1 MRARAFAAVGRQMLS
16 LASAASPT
24 KLDAIK
30 RQEVV
35 SRVLSAVRRVYAD
48 GTVEIFGSAATNL
61 SLPGSDLDLAVMP
74 HGPPPDERSNSSVRR
89 RPNGSTH
96 GSSAIELHQP
106 TVPANP
112 VVLLKERLD
121 RLGRPKVERFFQEDH
136 TNPAQILYSCT
147 ACLEQYGGPTAV
159 SDDNHTKKRSAERQ
173 ACERLL
179 KMLDDELPAA
189 ITKAASRRRAARSHA
204 SALAPLV
211 PHIRRLSVGRRLL
224 YLAHARVPIISF
236 VERRSGVRID
246 LSAERNGVHN
256 SAAVRSSLARHAE
269 LRPLLLVRRRPMR
282 SHSRLRP
289 HATPSHPSPR
299 RHPHGRCSRCCSGR
313 GRSTPAC
320 PTSPHPRAPH
330 HRPRARTP
338 DPGPRPEAVP
348 EPEVA
353 RGPKPKPS
361 RRRSTRPCTAAWA
374 RTSSSTWLSRSSSRS
389 AAGPR
394 PRVAPGLAQ
403 GFGQRER

>member
-30 RQEVV
+30 RQEAV

-74 HGPPPDERSNSSVRR
+74 HGPPPDERSDSSVRR

-96 GSSAIELHQP
+96 GSHQP

-121 RLGRPKVERFFQEDH
+121 RLGRPKVERFFLEDR

-159 SDDNHTKKRSAERQ
+159 SDNHTKKRSAERQ

-299 RHPHGRCSRCCSGR
+299 RHPPPPRQVLKVLLRQRQVDPSLPNQPAPPSPAPP
-313 GRSTPAC
+313 TP
-320 PTSPHPRAPH
+320 SPHPRPWAP
-330 HRPRARTP
+330 PGGRARAR
-338 DPGPRPEAVP
+338 GRARPEAEALPAQVDKTLHGGVGSYLLFHMALALV
-348 EPEVA
+348 EQVSGGATATGSA
-353 RGPKPKPS
+353 RASP
-361 RRRSTRPCTAAWA
+361 RI
-374 RTSSSTWLSRSSSRS
+374 RTKGAL
-389 AAGPR
+389 G
-394 PRVAPGLAQ
+394 
-403 GFGQRER
+403 

>member
-30 RQEVV
+30 RQEAV

-204 SALAPLV
+204 SSLAPLV
-211 PHIRRLSVGRRLL
+211 PHIRRLSAGRRLL

-246 LSAERNGVHN
+246 LSTERNGVHN

-299 RHPHGRCSRCCSGR
+299 RHPPPPRQVLKVLLRQRQVDTSLP
-313 GRSTPAC
+313 TPART
-320 PTSPHPRAPH
+320 PEP
-330 HRPRARTP
+330 RTP
-338 DPGPRPEAVP
+338 DPEPAPQTLGPARRPCPSPRSRAARSRSPPGAGRQDLARRRGLVPPLPHGPR
-348 EPEVA
+348 A
-353 RGPKPKPS
+353 R
-361 RRRSTRPCTAAWA
+361 RA
-374 RTSSSTWLSRSSSRS
+374 
-389 AAGPR
+389 
-394 PRVAPGLAQ
+394 
-403 GFGQRER
+403 GQRRGHAHG

>member
-30 RQEVV
+30 RQEAV

-74 HGPPPDERSNSSVRR
+74 HGPPPDERSHSK
-89 RPNGSTH
+89 
-96 GSSAIELHQP
+96 LHQP

-112 VVLLKERLD
+112 VVRLKERLD
-121 RLGRPKVERFFQEDH
+121 RLGRPKVERFFLEDR

-204 SALAPLV
+204 SSLAPLV

-299 RHPHGRCSRCCSGR
+299 RHPPPPRQVLKVLLRQRQVDPSLP
-313 GRSTPAC
+313 TP
-320 PTSPHPRAPH
+320 
-330 HRPRARTP
+330 ARTP

>member
-30 RQEVV
+30 RQEAV

-74 HGPPPDERSNSSVRR
+74 HGPPPDERSDSSVRR

-96 GSSAIELHQP
+96 GSHQP

-204 SALAPLV
+204 SSLAPLV
-211 PHIRRLSVGRRLL
+211 PHMRRLSAGRRLL

-246 LSAERNGVHN
+246 LSTERNGVHN

-289 HATPSHPSPR
+289 HPTPSHPSPR
-299 RHPHGRCSRCCSGR
+299 RHPLSPRQVLKVLLRQRQVDTSLP
-313 GRSTPAC
+313 TPART
-320 PTSPHPRAPH
+320 PEP
-330 HRPRARTP
+330 RTP
-338 DPGPRPEAVP
+338 DPEPAPQTLGPARRPCPSPRSRVARSRSPPDAGRQDLARRRGLVPPLPHGPR
-348 EPEVA
+348 A
-353 RGPKPKPS
+353 R
-361 RRRSTRPCTAAWA
+361 RA
-374 RTSSSTWLSRSSSRS
+374 
-389 AAGPR
+389 
-394 PRVAPGLAQ
+394 
-403 GFGQRER
+403 GQRRGHAHG

>member
-1 MRARAFAAVGRQMLS
+1 M
-16 LASAASPT
+16 
-24 KLDAIK
+24 
-30 RQEVV
+30 
-35 SRVLSAVRRVYAD
+35 LSAVRRVYAD

-74 HGPPPDERSNSSVRR
+74 HGPPPDERSHSSVRR

-121 RLGRPKVERFFQEDH
+121 RLGRPKVERFFLEDH

-204 SALAPLV
+204 SSLAPLV
-211 PHIRRLSVGRRLL
+211 PHIRRLSAGRRLL

-289 HATPSHPSPR
+289 HPTPSHPSPR
-299 RHPHGRCSRCCSGR
+299 RHPPPPRQVLKVLLRQRQVDPSLP
-313 GRSTPAC
+313 TP
-320 PTSPHPRAPH
+320 
-330 HRPRARTP
+330 ARTP
-338 DPGPRPEAVP
+338 EPRTTDP
-348 EPEVA
+348 EPAPQTLGPA
-353 RGPKPKPS
+353 RRPCPS
-361 RRRSTRPCTAAWA
+361 PRSRAARSRSPPGAGRQDLARRRGLVPPLPHGSRA
-374 RTSSSTWLSRSSSRS
+374 RR
-389 AAGPR
+389 A
-394 PRVAPGLAQ
+394 
-403 GFGQRER
+403 GQRRGHGHG